1 MKSAMKLA
9 VSLAVAVTFVAHA
22 ETQYTYCQ
30 ATDYDL
36 RITYIG
42 DIMID
47 DEYVYKKVFANYMK
61 RNHSFYADNIN
72 DSQDYWCSSKR
83 GSAGLDSIKRDRIE
97 WILLQIGHNYRI
109 REIHAYDLI
118 NFE

>member
-9 VSLAVAVTFVAHA
+9 TILAVAATFVAHA

-36 RITYIG
+36 RVTYIG

-47 DEYVYKKVFANYMK
+47 DEYVYRKVFRSYMK
-61 RNHSFYADNIN
+61 RNHHFDADNIN
-72 DSQDYWCSSKR
+72 DDQDYWCSHKR
-83 GSAGLDSIKRDRIE
+83 GSAGLDSLMRDRIE
-97 WILLQIGHNYRI
+97 WILLQTGHDHRI
-109 REIHAYDLI
+109 REIHAYHLL
-118 NFE
+118 NFQ